1 MGIVHRQRE
10 IPAELRDIT
19 GPGDALPVAMT
30 VDALGNVFAPDDNY
44 VLQPTGGLVHIIDAA
59 AVTPADRARQRQ
71 LLTELTK
78 TRPQWLVGAEVH
90 KRFEE
95 WDGVAR
101 GTITAYDTDYPK
113 AWTVTYEAD
122 GVSEEFDAQD
132 VKKYAIERIDGESA
146 PDGGQ
151 SLLEKYRNKQVDP
164 PEWGD
169 GTQDVIP
176 IELGM
181 STVARSSAN

>member
-71 LLTELTK
+71 LLTELTMPPLAV
-78 TRPQWLVGAEVH
+78 RI
-90 KRFEE
+90 
-95 WDGVAR
+95 WDR
-101 GTITAYDTDYPK
+101 DL
-113 AWTVTYEAD
+113 
-122 GVSEEFDAQD
+122 
-132 VKKYAIERIDGESA
+132 GEGCLCAAHFS
-146 PDGGQ
+146 GWV
-151 SLLEKYRNKQVDP
+151 R
-164 PEWGD
+164 
-169 GTQDVIP
+169 
-176 IELGM
+176 
-181 STVARSSAN
+181 